1 MSSVGN
7 RSYEFAIVTSL
18 TSDVRAG
25 AAERAR
31 AERVRASLD
40 KPPRASVEA
49 ASCDET
55 IWTGYSRRTRTMR

>member
-31 AERVRASLD
+31 AERVHRLISHRGLAAKPLVVTKQYGQATADELARRA
-40 KPPRASVEA
+40 A
-49 ASCDET
+49 
-55 IWTGYSRRTRTMR
+55 